1 LKCVESQIQRILA
14 EIAKPGSA
22 EVDRPS
28 SVTQHM
34 TEFHYISYAQEIIFG
49 AGSLA
54 RLSEAVDGFHWRR
67 LMLCA
72 SNSAWRSGHVSSL
85 EAALDNRLV
94 AIYDRVQPHV
104 PDFQV
109 AEAAALAA
117 ERQVDAVIGLGG
129 GSPIG
134 LAKAVSQALEEQRTE
149 QPARA
154 AFPTE
159 QPLVPVVAI
168 PTTYAGSEMTAIYG
182 ITHHADGSSRKITVT
197 DPKITPKLVIYD
209 PQLTLGLP
217 PELTASSGINAL
229 AHCVEAVYSITRHP
243 LSTAAALDGAQH
255 IVRALPLCHVAGDD
269 EEARTEMLIGSHLAA
284 VAQSSVTMGLHH
296 GLCHTLG
303 GTAGVP
309 HGIANAIVL
318 PHAMRFNLDATAP
331 QLAKIAEAIGLPIND
346 RDAEITA
353 EAAAQRIDELIN
365 QLNLPQH
372 LRDVGV
378 SQPDLPYL
386 AQVAL
391 QSRAVQSNPKPI
403 RDAAPIEAL
412 LEAMW

>member
-1 LKCVESQIQRILA
+1 
-14 EIAKPGSA
+14 
-22 EVDRPS
+22 
-28 SVTQHM
+28 M
-34 TEFHYISYAQEIIFG
+34 NEFHYIGYAQEVIFG

-54 RLSEAVDGFHWRR
+54 QLSAAVDRFHWRR

-72 SNSAWRSGHVSSL
+72 SNSARHSGHVSSI
-85 EAALDNRLV
+85 EAALGDRLV
-94 AIYDRVQPHV
+94 AIYDHVQPHV

-109 AEAAALAA
+109 AEATALAA

-134 LAKAVSQALEEQRTE
+134 MAKAVSQTLEEKRTRH
-149 QPARA
+149 PARA
-154 AFPTE
+154 SFPTD

-168 PTTYAGSEMTAIYG
+168 PTTYAGSEMTAVYG
-182 ITHHADGSSRKITVT
+182 VTHHADGSARKITVT

-209 PQLTLGLP
+209 PQLTLDLP

-229 AHCVEAVYSITRHP
+229 AHCVEAAYSITRHP
-243 LSTAAALDGAQH
+243 LSTAAALSGAQH
-255 IVRALPLCHVAGDD
+255 IVHALPRCHSNGDD
-269 EEARTEMLIGSHLAA
+269 VEARTAMLIGSHLAA
-284 VAQSSVTMGLHH
+284 VSLCNVTMGLHH
-296 GLCHTLG
+296 GLCHALG

-318 PHAMRFNLDATAP
+318 PHAMRFNVDATAP
-331 QLAKIAEAIGLPIND
+331 QLAQLAEAIGLSIND
-346 RDAEITA
+346 RGAEAAA
-353 EAAAQRIDELIN
+353 EAAAQRIADLIG
-365 QLNLPQH
+365 QMNLPQR

-378 SQPDLPYL
+378 GKTDLPQL

-403 RDAAPIEAL
+403 RDAAQIEAL

>member
-1 LKCVESQIQRILA
+1 
-14 EIAKPGSA
+14 
-22 EVDRPS
+22 
-28 SVTQHM
+28 M
-34 TEFHYISYAQEIIFG
+34 TEFRYIGYAQEIIFG

-54 RLSEAVDGFHWRR
+54 RLSEAVGGFHWQR

-72 SNSAWRSGHVSSL
+72 SSSARRSGHVASIETVL
-85 EAALDNRLV
+85 GERLA
-94 AIYDRVQPHV
+94 AIYDHVQPHV

-117 ERQVDAVIGLGG
+117 EHQVDAIIGLGG

-134 LAKAVSQALEEQRTE
+134 MAKAVSQALEEKGTG

-154 AFPTE
+154 AFPTD

-168 PTTYAGSEMTAIYG
+168 PTTYAGSEMTAVYG
-182 ITHHADGSSRKITVT
+182 TTQHSDGLGRKVTVT
-197 DPKITPKLVIYD
+197 DPKIAPKLVIYD
-209 PQLTLGLP
+209 PLLTLDLP
-217 PELTASSGINAL
+217 PELTAASGINAL

-243 LSTAAALDGAQH
+243 LSTAAALSGAQH
-255 IVRALPLCHVAGDD
+255 IIHALPCCYETGDD
-269 EEARTEMLIGSHLAA
+269 VEARAEMLTGSHLAA
-284 VAQSSVTMGLHH
+284 VALCNVAMGLHH
-296 GLCHTLG
+296 GLCHVLG

-318 PHAMRFNLDATAP
+318 SHAMRFNLDVAAP
-331 QLAKIAEAIGLPIND
+331 QLAQLAGAIGLPMND
-346 RDAEITA
+346 EGA
-353 EAAAQRIDELIN
+353 EAAGEAAVQRIDNLIN
-365 QLNLPQH
+365 QMNLPQR
-372 LRDVGV
+372 LRHVGV
-378 SQPDLPYL
+378 SKTDLPHL

-403 RDAAPIEAL
+403 LDAAQIELL